1 MAVIPGGVNDE
12 PLNCIHM
19 NEKLPKK
26 GEKAFWPPYM
36 IEKIKNTVQRI
47 KDFLSEAGPEMSV
60 TGQQLIAGILGLCLL
75 ASALLYIMLA
85 LPAFILAAISVLWYV
100 FTGQA
105 SPETAPKASIWSKVN
120 IFLAMAVVGMIPYCL
135 LVGWLG
141 FSGSMILV
149 AFVGVLVMV
158 VVTAVL
164 LHSDRGKAAWTTLTE
179 AGTKLAKKDEPVYK
193 PGDVVLCVDKDRQE
207 AGDKDPRE
215 ILPYKDRFLHML
227 IIGPTGGGKTSQVI
241 LPMINQ
247 DIQNLEAGV
256 TVIEPKG
263 DLAREVAMMAKVAN
277 RPYIYFDPSV
287 DNCPFFNPLVGEEDD
302 VIENAVTTFLML
314 NPDSPQYFKD
324 LSEQIVRYTLKVL
337 KRMDREE
344 GVDGKYATFVNMNTI
359 LQNPGQQGRAM
370 VNRFAS
376 LQKGTDA
383 ERKENADIASWFINE
398 YYAERSKVYENSSG
412 IRAQVSKIIANRY
425 LRRVLNPDF
434 EKNERNE
441 IDFDKNLADGGV
453 ICICTAQGKM
463 RDLGKFLGYFI
474 ILQLQSAV
482 FRRPGNEDNRRGHF
496 LYIDEFQTYSTPGFS
511 DMLTQGRSYR
521 VASHLATQA
530 RAQIAMGGGR
540 DGKNFVELVSANARN
555 LIIFP
560 GISFSDAK
568 FYSDQF
574 GEHETTEVV
583 KSESRKKFNLVT
595 GGLDRL
601 GHPTESIR
609 EQKKVEALFSP
620 TAIMKRPFGELTYA
634 IIKNNSVQPAKVG
647 VVQWLP
653 KEYDRMLKDMIE
665 TEIVPHEFKTLHDV
679 EEGRAPADSFTF
691 DPVTDAEPVPATP
704 ARPAPKPNL
713 TSELGLGEEPV
724 DEGMEPPPG
733 SNIPPDILF
742 ADPHP
747 GASDDDDFFTKG
759 ATGPDPQD
767 EFNKRF
773 DDLTRDPLIDDDDLI

>member
-1 MAVIPGGVNDE
+1 MVD
-12 PLNCIHM
+12 
-19 NEKLPKK
+19 
-26 GEKAFWPPYM
+26 
-36 IEKIKNTVQRI
+36 KIKNTVENS
-47 KDFLSEAGPEMSV
+47 KSFFAEAGPELSV
-60 TGQQLIAGILGLCLL
+60 TGQQLIAGLCGLGIL
-75 ASALLYIMLA
+75 ASALLHINLA
-85 LPAFILAAISVLWYV
+85 LPAFILGALAILWYL
-100 FTGQA
+100 FTGQ
-105 SPETAPKASIWSKVN
+105 TAEEVAGKASFWAKVN
-120 IFLAMAVVGMIPYCL
+120 LLLAGAVIAMAPYCWF
-135 LVGWLG
+135 VKS
-141 FSGSMILV
+141 FSAGGTAIFV
-149 AFVGVLVMV
+149 AVACVIAMD
-158 VVTAVL
+158 AVIGIL
-164 LHSDRGKAAWTTLTE
+164 LHCDTGKKAWAVLTE
-179 AGTKLAKKDEPVYK
+179 AGTKVAKKDEPVYK
-193 PGDVVLCVDKDRQE
+193 PGDVVLCVDKERKE

-241 LPMINQ
+241 LPMVNQ

-263 DLAREVAMMAKVAN
+263 DLAREVAMMAKVAG

-359 LQNPGQQGRAM
+359 LQNPNQKGREFI
-370 VNRFAS
+370 NKFAA
-376 LQKGTDA
+376 LQKGSDA
-383 ERKENADIASWFINE
+383 EKKENADIASWFVNE

-425 LRRVLNPDF
+425 LRHVLNPDF
-434 EKNERNE
+434 EKNEHNE

-453 ICICTAQGKM
+453 ICICTAQGRM

-482 FRRPGNEDNRRGHF
+482 FRRPGNEDTRRGHF

-540 DGKNFVELVSANARN
+540 DGKNFVALVSTNARN
-555 LIIFP
+555 LVIFP
-560 GISFSDAK
+560 GVSYDDAK

-583 KSESRKKFNLVT
+583 KSESHKKFNLVT

-609 EQKKVEALFSP
+609 EQKKMEALFSP
-620 TAIMKRPFGELTYA
+620 TAIMQRPFGELTYA

-647 VVQWLP
+647 TVQWLP
-653 KEYDRMLKDMIE
+653 REYDQMLKNMIE
-665 TEIVPHEFKTLHDV
+665 TEIVPHEIKSLRDI
-679 EEGRAPADSFTF
+679 EEDHAPADNFTF
-691 DPVTDAEPVPATP
+691 DPVNETEAAPRPSAPVRPRPA
-704 ARPAPKPNL
+704 PAPKP
-713 TSELGLGEEPV
+713 TSEFGLGEEPV

-733 SNIPPDILF
+733 SDVPPDVLF
-742 ADPHP
+742 ADSRP
-747 GASDDDDFFTKG
+747 GVQDDDDDFFTRG
-759 ATGPDPQD
+759 MAGPDPQD
-767 EFNKRF
+767 DFNNRF

>member
-1 MAVIPGGVNDE
+1 MT
-12 PLNCIHM
+12 
-19 NEKLPKK
+19 
-26 GEKAFWPPYM
+26 
-36 IEKIKNTVQRI
+36 EKIKNTVQGI

-60 TGQQLIAGILGLCLL
+60 TGQQLIAGILGLCIL
-75 ASALLYIMLA
+75 ASALLHIILA

-105 SPETAPKASIWSKVN
+105 SLETAPKASIWAKVN
-120 IFLAMAVVGMIPYCL
+120 IFLAMAVVGMFPYIL
-135 LVGWLG
+135 IGRWLG
-141 FSGSMILV
+141 FSWSILLV
-149 AFVGVLVMV
+149 AFMGVLILDVL
-158 VVTAVL
+158 TAAL
-164 LHSDRGKAAWTTLTE
+164 LHCDHGKAAWTTLTE
-179 AGTKLAKKDEPVYK
+179 AGTKLAKKEEPVFK
-193 PGDVVLCVDKDRQE
+193 PGDVVLCVDKDRME

-247 DIQNLEAGV
+247 DIQNKEAGV

-359 LQNPGQQGRAM
+359 LQNPSQHGRAM
-370 VNRFAS
+370 VNKFAS
-376 LQKGTDA
+376 LQRGTDA
-383 ERKENADIASWFINE
+383 EKKENADIASWFINE

-434 EKNERNE
+434 EKGERNE
-441 IDFDKNLADGGV
+441 IDFDSNLADGGV

-560 GISFSDAK
+560 GISFSDAQ

-574 GEHETTEVV
+574 GEHETVEVV

-665 TEIVPHEFKTLHDV
+665 TEIVPHEFKTLKEV
-679 EEGRAPADSFTF
+679 EEETAQADGFTF
-691 DPVTDAEPVPATP
+691 AAVNDDEPVPAAPATP
-704 ARPAPKPNL
+704 PRPAPRP
-713 TSELGLGEEPV
+713 TPVSELGLGEEPV
-724 DEGMEPPPG
+724 DEGMEPVPG
-733 SNIPPDILF
+733 SDIPKDLLF

-747 GASDDDDFFTKG
+747 GAPDDDDDFFIKG
-759 ATGPDPQD
+759 ATGPNSQD
-767 EFNKRF
+767 EFHNRF
-773 DDLTRDPLIDDDDLI
+773 DDLSRDPLIDDDDLI